1 MALFGT
7 DGVRGV
13 ANVDLTAELAVDLAI
28 AAAHV
33 LGEIGAFAGHRP
45 KAIVGQDSRASGDFL
60 EAAVVAGLTSAG
72 VDVYRVGVL
81 PTPAVAFLVKESGAD
96 LGVMISASHNP
107 MPDNGIKFFAKGGD
121 KLADQVE
128 AQIEARLGEPWDRPT
143 GLNVGRIIFDE
154 AAKERYITH
163 LLSTIDTKL
172 TGIKVIVDCANG
184 AASTVAPSLYER
196 AGATVTAISAT
207 PTGWNINENCGST
220 HLDNLISEVKKADA
234 DVGIAH
240 DGDADRCLLVAKNG
254 EVIDGD
260 YILNILATAY
270 LADGKLNKKA
280 VVGTV
285 MSNLGFIKSMES
297 LGVKFEKTAVGDRY
311 VLEKMLE
318 NDYTLGGEQSGHV
331 IMRQFSNTGDGL
343 LTALQVMQV
352 VAKSKKSLFELA
364 STMKKYP
371 QILINVKDVAKE
383 KLESSVKIKD
393 AILESEKQLAGV
405 GRVLLRA
412 SGTESLVRVMV
423 EANDLELAQ
432 KIADSLVQ
440 LVRLELKQ

>member
-45 KAIVGQDSRASGDFL
+45 KAIVAQDSRASGDFL
-60 EAAVVAGLTSAG
+60 ESAVVAGLTSAG

-81 PTPAVAFLVKESGAD
+81 PTPAVAFLVKESNAD

-128 AQIEARLGEPWDRPT
+128 AQIEARLGESWNRPT

-154 AAKERYITH
+154 GAKKRYIDH
-163 LLSTIDTKL
+163 LLSTMSTKL
-172 TGIKVIVDCANG
+172 TGLKVVVDCANG
-184 AASTVAPSLYER
+184 AASTVAPGAYEQ
-196 AGATVTAISAT
+196 AGAVVTAISAT

-220 HLDNLISEVKKADA
+220 HLENLIKEVKKTGADI
-234 DVGIAH
+234 GIAH
-240 DGDADRCLLVAKNG
+240 DGDADRCLMVAKNG
-254 EVIDGD
+254 EIIDGD
-260 YILNILATAY
+260 QILNILATAY
-270 LADGKLNKKA
+270 LAEGKLNKQT

-285 MSNLGFIKSMES
+285 MSNLGFIKSMQAADIK
-297 LGVKFEKTAVGDRY
+297 VEKTAVGDRY

-318 NDYTLGGEQSGHV
+318 NDYTLGGEQSGHI

-352 VAKSKKSLFELA
+352 VVKSKKSLQELA
-364 STMKKYP
+364 STMQKYP

-383 KLESSVKIKD
+383 KLASSAKIKD
-393 AILESEKQLAGV
+393 AISESEKELVGS

-432 KIADSLVQ
+432 KVADSLAQ
-440 LVRLELKQ
+440 LVRSELKQ

>member
-28 AAAHV
+28 SAAHV

-60 EAAVVAGLTSAG
+60 EAAIVAGLTSAG

-81 PTPAVAFLVKESGAD
+81 PTPAIAFLVKESNAD

-143 GLNVGRIIFDE
+143 GLNVGRIVLDDG
-154 AAKERYITH
+154 AKERYVEH
-163 LLSTIDTKL
+163 LLATISTKL
-172 TGIKVIVDCANG
+172 TGLNVIVDCANG
-184 AASTVAPSLYER
+184 AASTVAPITYER
-196 AGATVTAISAT
+196 AGASVKAISAT

-220 HLDNLISEVKKADA
+220 HLDNLISEVKKVNADLG
-234 DVGIAH
+234 VAH
-240 DGDADRCLLVAKNG
+240 DGDADRCLLIANTG

-260 YILNILATAY
+260 HILNILATYY
-270 LADGKLNKKA
+270 LAEGKLNKKA

-285 MSNLGFIKSMES
+285 MSNLGFIKSMDS
-297 LGVKFEKTAVGDRY
+297 LGIKFEKTAVGDRN

-318 NDYTLGGEQSGHV
+318 NDYNLGGEQSGHV

-352 VAKSKKSLFELA
+352 MAKSKKSLLELA
-364 STMKKYP
+364 STMEKYP
-371 QILINVKDVAKE
+371 QVLINVKDINKD
-383 KLESSVKIKD
+383 KLSSSVKIKE
-393 AILESEKQLAGV
+393 AITSAEQQLGQN

-412 SGTESLVRVMV
+412 SGTEALVRVMV
-423 EANDLELAQ
+423 EANELDLAQ
-432 KIADSLVQ
+432 KIAESLAQ
-440 LVRLELKQ
+440 LVRLELK

>member
-45 KAIVGQDSRASGDFL
+45 KAIVAHDSRASGDFL
-60 EAAVVAGLTSAG
+60 ESAVVAGLTSAG

-81 PTPAVAFLVKESGAD
+81 PTPAVAFLVKESNAD

-128 AQIEARLGEPWDRPT
+128 AQIEARLGESWNRPT
-143 GLNVGRIIFDE
+143 GLNVGRIFFDE
-154 AAKERYITH
+154 GAKKRYIHH
-163 LLSTIDTKL
+163 LLSTMNTKL
-172 TGIKVIVDCANG
+172 TGLKVVVDCANG
-184 AASTVAPSLYER
+184 AASTVAPSAYEQ
-196 AGATVTAISAT
+196 AGAVVTAISAT

-220 HLDNLISEVKKADA
+220 HLDNLINEVKKTGADI
-234 DVGIAH
+234 GIAH
-240 DGDADRCLLVAKNG
+240 DGDADRCLMIAKNG
-254 EVIDGD
+254 EIIDGD
-260 YILNILATAY
+260 QILNILATSY
-270 LADGKLNKKA
+270 LAEGKLNKQT

-285 MSNLGFIKSMES
+285 MSNLGFNKSMQAA
-297 LGVKFEKTAVGDRY
+297 GIKVEKTAVGDRY

-318 NDYTLGGEQSGHV
+318 NDYTLGGEQSGHI

-352 VAKSKKSLFELA
+352 VVKSKKSLQELA
-364 STMKKYP
+364 SAMQKYP

-383 KLESSVKIKD
+383 KLAASAKIKD
-393 AILESEKQLAGV
+393 AVLESEKELAGS

-432 KIADSLVQ
+432 KVADSLAQ
-440 LVRLELKQ
+440 LVRSELKQ

>member
-7 DGVRGV
+7 DGVRGI

-60 EAAVVAGLTSAG
+60 ESAIVAGLTSAG

-81 PTPAVAFLVKESGAD
+81 PTPAIAYLVKESNAD

-121 KLADQVE
+121 KLADIVE
-128 AQIEARLGEPWDRPT
+128 AQIESRLGEPWDRPV
-143 GLNVGRIIFDE
+143 GLNVGRIVQDE
-154 AAKERYITH
+154 SAKERYINY
-163 LLSTIDTKL
+163 LLSTITENL
-172 TGIKVIVDCANG
+172 SGLKVVVDCANG
-184 AASTVAPSLYER
+184 AASYVAPDVYEK
-196 AGATVTAISAT
+196 AGAKVTAISAA

-220 HLDNLISEVKKADA
+220 HLDDLIAQVKATGADI
-234 DVGIAH
+234 GIAH
-240 DGDADRCLLVAKNG
+240 DGDADRCILIAANG

-260 YILNILATAY
+260 YILNILANDW
-270 LADGKLNKKA
+270 LSLGKLAKNT

-297 LGVKFEKTAVGDRY
+297 IGVGIEKTAVGDRY
-311 VLEKMLE
+311 VLERMLE
-318 NDYTLGGEQSGHV
+318 NSYNLGGEQSGHV
-331 IMRQFSNTGDGL
+331 IMRDFSNTGDGL
-343 LTALQVMQV
+343 LTALQVMQIMV
-352 VAKSKKSLFELA
+352 KTHKTLINLSSN
-364 STMKKYP
+364 MQKYP
-371 QILINVKDVAKE
+371 QVLINVKDVEKDKLTANQVIQEAIINAEKE
-383 KLESSVKIKD
+383 
-393 AILESEKQLAGV
+393 LAGI
-405 GRVLLRA
+405 GRVLIRA

-423 EANDLELAQ
+423 EANELQTAQ
-432 KIADSLVQ
+432 EIAESLAQ
-440 LVRLELKQ
+440 LVRLELK

>member
-60 EAAVVAGLTSAG
+60 EAAIVAGLTSAG

-81 PTPAVAFLVKESGAD
+81 PTPAIAFLVKESNAD

-143 GLNVGRIIFDE
+143 GLNVGRIVLDDG
-154 AAKERYITH
+154 AKERYVEH
-163 LLSTIDTKL
+163 LLATISTKL
-172 TGIKVIVDCANG
+172 TGLNVIVDCANG
-184 AASTVAPSLYER
+184 AASTVAPITYER
-196 AGATVTAISAT
+196 AGASVKAISAT

-220 HLDNLISEVKKADA
+220 HLDNLISEVKKVNADLG
-234 DVGIAH
+234 VAH
-240 DGDADRCLLVAKNG
+240 DGDADRCLLIANTG

-260 YILNILATAY
+260 HILNILATYY
-270 LADGKLNKKA
+270 LAEGKLNKKA

-285 MSNLGFIKSMES
+285 MSNLGFIKSMDS
-297 LGVKFEKTAVGDRY
+297 LGIKFEKTAVGDRN

-318 NDYTLGGEQSGHV
+318 NDYNLGGEQSGHV

-352 VAKSKKSLFELA
+352 MAKSKKSLLELA
-364 STMKKYP
+364 STMEKYP
-371 QILINVKDVAKE
+371 QVLINVKDINKD
-383 KLESSVKIKD
+383 KLASSVKIKE
-393 AILESEKQLAGV
+393 AITSAEQQLGQN

-412 SGTESLVRVMV
+412 SGTEALVRVMV
-423 EANDLELAQ
+423 EANELDLAQ
-432 KIADSLVQ
+432 KIAESLAQ
-440 LVRLELKQ
+440 LVRLELK

>member
-13 ANVDLTAELAVDLAI
+13 ANVGLTAELAVDLAI
-28 AAAHV
+28 AATHV

-45 KAIVGQDSRASGDFL
+45 KAIVAQDSRASGDFL

-81 PTPAVAFLVKESGAD
+81 PTPAVSFLVKESNAD

-128 AQIEARLGEPWDRPT
+128 LQIEARLGESWNRPT

-154 AAKERYITH
+154 GAKKRYIDH
-163 LLSTIDTKL
+163 LLSTMSTKL
-172 TGIKVIVDCANG
+172 TGLKVVVDCANG
-184 AASTVAPSLYER
+184 AASTVAPSAYEQ
-196 AGATVTAISAT
+196 AGAVVTAISAT

-220 HLDNLISEVKKADA
+220 HLDNLIKEVKKIGADI
-234 DVGIAH
+234 GIAH
-240 DGDADRCLLVAKNG
+240 DGDADRCLMIAKNG
-254 EVIDGD
+254 EIVDGD
-260 YILNILATAY
+260 QILNILATSY
-270 LADGKLNKKA
+270 LAEGKLNKQT

-285 MSNLGFIKSMES
+285 MSNLGFIKSMQAADIK
-297 LGVKFEKTAVGDRY
+297 VEKTAVGDRY

-318 NDYTLGGEQSGHV
+318 NDYTLGGEQSGHI

-352 VAKSKKSLFELA
+352 VVKSKKTLLELA
-364 STMKKYP
+364 SAMQKYP
-371 QILINVKDVAKE
+371 QVLINVKDVVKE
-383 KLESSVKIKD
+383 KLVSSAKIKD
-393 AILESEKQLAGV
+393 AILESEKELADS

-432 KIADSLVQ
+432 KVADSLAQ
-440 LVRLELKQ
+440 LVRSELKQ

>member
-163 LLSTIDTKL
+163 LLSTIDIKL
-172 TGIKVIVDCANG
+172 TGLKVIVDCANG
-184 AASTVAPSLYER
+184 ASSTVAPSVYER
-196 AGATVTAISAT
+196 AGASVTAVSAT

-220 HLDNLISEVKKADA
+220 HLDNLISEVNKAGA
-234 DVGIAH
+234 DIGIAH

-260 YILNILATAY
+260 YILNILATSY
-270 LADGKLNKKA
+270 LAEGILNKKA

-285 MSNLGFIKSMES
+285 MSNLGLIKSMES
-297 LGVKFEKTAVGDRY
+297 LGIKFEKTAVGDRY

-352 VAKSKKSLFELA
+352 VAKSKKSLFDLA
-364 STMKKYP
+364 STMTKYP

-393 AILESEKQLAGV
+393 AILESEKQLLGT

-432 KIADSLVQ
+432 KIADSLAQ

>member
-81 PTPAVAFLVKESGAD
+81 PTPAVAFLVKESNAD

-154 AAKERYITH
+154 EAKNRYLKY
-163 LLSTIDTKL
+163 LLSTLDKKL
-172 TGIKVIVDCANG
+172 AGIKVIVDCANG
-184 AASTVAPSLYER
+184 AASTVAPIAYEK
-196 AGATVTAISAT
+196 AGASVTAISAT

-220 HLDNLISEVKKADA
+220 HLDNLINEVKRTGADLG
-234 DVGIAH
+234 VAH

-254 EVIDGD
+254 EVVDGD
-260 YILNILATAY
+260 QILNILAHSF
-270 LADGKLNKKA
+270 LAQGKLSKKA

-297 LGVKFEKTAVGDRY
+297 AGIKFEKTAVGDRY

-352 VAKSKKSLFELA
+352 MVHSKKSLIELA
-364 STMKKYP
+364 NTMQKFP
-371 QILINVKDVAKE
+371 QVLINVKDVAKE
-383 KLESSVKIKD
+383 KFTSSVKIKIG
-393 AILESEKQLAGV
+393 ILESEKQLSGV
-405 GRVLLRA
+405 GRVLVRA
-412 SGTESLVRVMV
+412 SGTESLIRVMV
-423 EANDLELAQ
+423 EANELDLAQ
-432 KIADSLVQ
+432 KIAESLAA
-440 LVRLELKQ
+440 LVRLELQ

>member
-33 LGEIGAFAGHRP
+33 LGEIGAFTGHRP

-60 EAAVVAGLTSAG
+60 EAAIVAGLTSAG

-81 PTPAVAFLVKESGAD
+81 PTPAIAFLVKESNAD

-121 KLADQVE
+121 KLADQFE

-143 GLNVGRIIFDE
+143 GLNVGRIVLDE
-154 AAKERYITH
+154 GAKERYINH
-163 LLSTIDTKL
+163 LLATISTKL
-172 TGIKVIVDCANG
+172 TGLNVIVDCANG
-184 AASTVAPSLYER
+184 AASTVAPIAYER
-196 AGATVTAISAT
+196 AGATVKAISAT

-220 HLDNLISEVKKADA
+220 HLDNLIAQVKKDKADLG
-234 DVGIAH
+234 VAH
-240 DGDADRCLLVAKNG
+240 DGDADRCLLVAKTG

-260 YILNILATAY
+260 QILNILATSY
-270 LADGKLNKKA
+270 LAEGRLDKKA

-285 MSNLGFIKSMES
+285 MSNLGLIKSMEK
-297 LGVKFEKTAVGDRY
+297 LGIKFEKTAVGDRY

-318 NDYTLGGEQSGHV
+318 NDYDLGGEQSGHV

-343 LTALQVMQV
+343 LTALQVMQIM
-352 VAKSKKSLFELA
+352 AKSKKSLLELA
-364 STMKKYP
+364 STMEKYP
-371 QILINVKDVAKE
+371 QVLINVKDINKD
-383 KLESSVKIKD
+383 KLLSSVKIKD
-393 AILESEKQLAGV
+393 AITSAEQQLGQN

-412 SGTESLVRVMV
+412 SGTEALVRVMV
-423 EANDLELAQ
+423 EANELDMAQ
-432 KIADSLVQ
+432 KIAESLAQ
-440 LVRLELKQ
+440 LVRLELK

>member
-13 ANVDLTAELAVDLAI
+13 ANIDLTAELAVDLAV

-33 LGEIGAFAGHRP
+33 LGEIGLFAGHRP

-60 EAAVVAGLTSAG
+60 ESAIISGLTSAG

-81 PTPAVAFLVKESGAD
+81 PTPAVAYLVKESNAD

-121 KLADQVE
+121 KLADSLE
-128 AQIEARLGEPWDRPT
+128 AQIEARLGEPWSRPT
-143 GLNVGRIIFDE
+143 GLDVGRIFTDE
-154 AAKERYITH
+154 GASTRYVNY
-163 LLSTIDTKL
+163 LLSTISTDL
-172 TGIKVIVDCANG
+172 AGLKVVVDCANG
-184 AASTVAPSLYER
+184 ASSSVAPLAYKN
-196 AGATVTAISAT
+196 AGALVTAISAA

-220 HLDNLISEVKKADA
+220 HLENLIAEVKKIGADLG
-234 DVGIAH
+234 VAH
-240 DGDADRCLLVAKNG
+240 DGDADRCLLVASNG
-254 EVIDGD
+254 DVIDGD
-260 YILNILATAY
+260 YILNILARSY
-270 LADGKLNKKA
+270 FDDGTLKKNT

-297 LGVKFEKTAVGDRY
+297 AGINVEKTAVGDRY

-318 NDYTLGGEQSGHV
+318 NDYVLGGEQSGHI
-331 IMRQFSNTGDGL
+331 IMRQFSNSGDGL
-343 LTALQVMQV
+343 LTALQIMQV
-352 VAKSKKSLFELA
+352 MAKTKQSLLDL
-364 STMKKYP
+364 SSNMSKYP
-371 QILINVKDVAKE
+371 QVLINVKDVAKE
-383 KLESSVKIKD
+383 KLASSAKIKQAVID
-393 AILESEKQLAGV
+393 AEKDLAGV

-423 EANDLELAQ
+423 EANDLQLAN
-432 KIADSLVQ
+432 KVADSLAQ
-440 LVRLELKQ
+440 LVRLELK

>member
-13 ANVDLTAELAVDLAI
+13 ANVDLTAELAVDLAV

-33 LGEIGAFAGHRP
+33 LGEIGLFAGHRP

-60 EAAVVAGLTSAG
+60 ESAIISGLTSAG

-81 PTPAVAFLVKESGAD
+81 PTPAVAYLVKESNAD

-121 KLADQVE
+121 KLADSLE
-128 AQIEARLGEPWDRPT
+128 LQIENRLGEPWSRPT
-143 GLNVGRIIFDE
+143 GLDVGRIYHDE
-154 AAKERYITH
+154 SANQRYIDY
-163 LLSTIDTKL
+163 LLSTISIDL
-172 TGIKVIVDCANG
+172 NGLKVVVDCANG
-184 AASTVAPSLYER
+184 AASTVAPSAYKK
-196 AGATVTAISAT
+196 AGASVIAISAA

-220 HLDNLISEVKKADA
+220 HLNNLISEVKKAGA

-240 DGDADRCLLVAKNG
+240 DGDADRCILVAKNG

-260 YILNILATAY
+260 DILNILSRSY
-270 LADGKLNKKA
+270 LAESKLNKNT

-285 MSNLGFIKSMES
+285 MSNLGFIESMES
-297 LGVKFEKTAVGDRY
+297 IGIKVEKTAVGDRS
-311 VLEKMLE
+311 VLEKMLD
-318 NDYTLGGEQSGHV
+318 NDYILGGEQSGHI
-331 IMRQFSNTGDGL
+331 IMRQFSNSGDGL
-343 LTALQVMQV
+343 LTALQIMQV
-352 VAKSKKSLFELA
+352 MARSKKSLLEL
-364 STMKKYP
+364 SSSMTKYP
-371 QILINVKDVAKE
+371 QVLINVTDVAKE
-383 KLESSVKIKD
+383 KLASSAKIKE
-393 AILESEKQLAGV
+393 AVISAEKQLSGV

-423 EANDLELAQ
+423 EANDLELA
-432 KIADSLVQ
+432 KKVADSLVQ
-440 LVRLELKQ
+440 LVRLELK